1 MAILRTVARPL
12 LASVFISGGLR
23 TLRDPHSVAAAA
35 EPVAQPVAGRVPRL
49 PNDTVSLV
57 RINSAVQVGAGALLA
72 TGRFPRASA
81 LVLAASL
88 VPTTLAGHAW
98 WNTDDPAERARQRV
112 QFTKNLSL
120 FGGLL
125 IAAADTHGKPSLA
138 YRSRA
143 AAAAGGR
150 SARKAGQTVG
160 TTLAESAHGTRSAVG
175 TLRDHAVHAVG
186 K

>member
-1 MAILRTVARPL
+1 MAILRTAARPL

-23 TLRDPHSVAAAA
+23 TLRDPHSVAPAA
-35 EPVAQPVAGRVPRL
+35 EPVAQLAAARVPRL
-49 PNDTVSLV
+49 PGDTVRLV
-57 RINSAVQVGAGALLA
+57 RINSAVQIGAGALLA

-81 LVLAASL
+81 LALAASL

-98 WNTDDPAERARQRV
+98 WKAEDADERARQRV

-120 FGGLL
+120 LGGLL

-143 AAAAGGR
+143 AAAAGRR
-150 SARKAGQTVG
+150 SARKAGHTVNAVVADR
-160 TTLAESAHGTRSAVG
+160 TREVRSAG
-175 TLRDHAVHAVG
+175 HAVREHLPIG
-186 K
+186 

>member
-23 TLRDPHSVAAAA
+23 TFRDPHTVEAAAD
-35 EPVAQPVAGRVPRL
+35 PVAKPLAGHVPQL
-49 PNDTVSLV
+49 PDDTVRLV
-57 RINSAVQVGAGALLA
+57 RINSAVQLGAGVLLA
-72 TGRFPRASA
+72 AGRFPRASA
-81 LVLAASL
+81 LALAASL

-98 WNTDDPAERARQRV
+98 WKTDDPDERARQRV
-112 QFTKNLSL
+112 QFGKNLSL

-150 SARKAGQTVG
+150 SARKARHSVG
-160 TTLAESAHGTRSAVG
+160 TALADKAHGARSAADAV
-175 TLRDHAVHAVG
+175 RDRLPAG
-186 K
+186 

>member
-23 TLRDPHSVAAAA
+23 TLRKPHSVAAAA
-35 EPVAQPVAGRVPRL
+35 DPVAQPIAGRVPQL
-49 PNDTVSLV
+49 PNDTVRLV
-57 RINSAVQVGAGALLA
+57 RINSAVQLGAGALLA
-72 TGRFPRASA
+72 AGRFPRASA
-81 LVLAASL
+81 LALAASL

-98 WNTDDPAERARQRV
+98 WNAEDPAERARQRV

-120 FGGLL
+120 LGGLL

-143 AAAAGGR
+143 AATAGSR
-150 SARKAGQTVG
+150 SARKAGHTVG
-160 TTLAESAHGTRSAVG
+160 SALAGKVNEARSAADTV
-175 TLRDHAVHAVG
+175 RDHAANALG
-186 K
+186 R

>member
-1 MAILRTVARPL
+1 MAILRTAARPL

-23 TLRDPHSVAAAA
+23 TLRDPHSVTAAAD
-35 EPVAQPVAGRVPRL
+35 PVAQLAAGRVPQL
-49 PNDTVSLV
+49 PNDTVRLV
-57 RINSAVQVGAGALLA
+57 RINSAVQVGAGVLLA
-72 TGRFPRASA
+72 TGHAPRVAA
-81 LVLAASL
+81 LALAASL

-98 WNTDDPAERARQRV
+98 WKTEDPEERARQRV

-143 AAAAGGR
+143 AATAGRR
-150 SARKAGQTVG
+150 SARKAGQ
-160 TTLAESAHGTRSAVG
+160 AVG
-175 TLRDHAVHAVG
+175 TAVADRAEEVRSAADSVRGHLPIG
-186 K
+186 

>member
-1 MAILRTVARPL
+1 MAILRTAARPL

-23 TLRDPHSVAAAA
+23 TLRDPHSVAPAA
-35 EPVAQPVAGRVPRL
+35 EPVAQLAAGHVPRL
-49 PNDTVSLV
+49 PNDTVRLV
-57 RINSAVQVGAGALLA
+57 RINSAVQIGAGALLA

-81 LVLAASL
+81 LALAASL

-98 WNTDDPAERARQRV
+98 WRAEDADERARQRV

-120 FGGLL
+120 FGALL

-143 AAAAGGR
+143 AAAAGSRG
-150 SARKAGQTVG
+150 ARKAGHTVNAAV
-160 TTLAESAHGTRSAVG
+160 TDRVEDVRSAAHSV
-175 TLRDHAVHAVG
+175 RDHLPIG
-186 K
+186 